1 MDQLRTIEQF
11 LTEFMEKLGIQVS
24 NISIMQQ
31 DQNLFVVNIDTLDA
45 PLLIGRHGAGIRAL
59 QQMVSLVVKRKIDPN
74 LIVRVDVGHYKET
87 YEERL
92 IDLANKKAAKVIAE
106 NVRETFFPLNSYHR
120 RIVHLHIAEYFPEIE
135 TDSIGEDPNRR
146 ILLKKKETIA

>member
-1 MDQLRTIEQF
+1 MDQLRTIEEF

-31 DQNLFVVNIDTLDA
+31 DQNLYVVNIDTLDA

-59 QQMVSLVVKRKIDPN
+59 QQMVSLIVKRKIDPEI
-74 LIVRVDVGHYKET
+74 IVRVDVGHYKET

-146 ILLKKKETIA
+146 IVLKKKESVA

>member
-1 MDQLRTIEQF
+1 MDQLPTIEMF

-24 NISIMQQ
+24 NISITQQ
-31 DQNLFVVNIDTLDA
+31 DEHVYIVNIDTLDA

-59 QQMVSLVVKRKIDPN
+59 QQMVSLIVKRKVDPE
-74 LIVRVDVGHYKET
+74 LIVRIDVGHYKET

-120 RIVHLHIAEYFPEIE
+120 RIVHLHMAEYFPEIE

-146 ILLKKKETIA
+146 IVLKKKESVA